1 MLIHLIQYIQTKDD
15 TIPHPIYKYFDSDI
29 IPHKGD
35 YICDS
40 VWSDTTQYKVDEVII
55 DYASNRCTVTVEKCV
70 EEWDTF
76 AAFLNMA
83 KLHNW
88 TDHFEM

>member
-15 TIPHPIYKYFDSDI
+15 TIPHPIYKYFDSGI

-40 VWSDTTQYKVDEVII
+40 V
-55 DYASNRCTVTVEKCV
+55 
-70 EEWDTF
+70 
-76 AAFLNMA
+76 
-83 KLHNW
+83 
-88 TDHFEM
+88 